1 MTITAAAYRASAMH
15 CQTLHQTIT
24 LALPVPLVVI
34 RMLSLMARAMGAR
47 QGRTQ
52 RVVKLRAHYVLPAST
67 LTSLTHPLLMSARRA
82 SQASTLPLLDPR
94 IVGPVLLAPCAHSME

>member
-34 RMLSLMARAMGAR
+34 MMLSLMARAEGAR

-52 RVVKLRAHYVLPAST
+52 RVVKLRAHYVLPALT
-67 LTSLTHPLLMSARRA
+67 LSPSTHPLLMSARRA
-82 SQASTLPLLDPR
+82 SQVSTLPLLGPR
-94 IVGPVLLAPCAHSME
+94 CVSLVLLAPCAHSLE